1 MSPRH
6 TRVPLFLV
14 VALLLAGTARAQ
26 QGVTEIG
33 FDMALAYET
42 ESEIFSL
49 SVPFGGTAGAAVGP
63 QGGLRVGFFLGDAL
77 SLEPSVNFQ
86 LISYGGGDFSD
97 GETTTVLASS
107 VKLLY
112 HFGTNPDASRLYV
125 AAGPTFTW
133 VDIDESSTQFG
144 LTGEF
149 GVKLPIADRIGARL
163 AAGYMHGFESG
174 DFFSDNYFGERN
186 VIYGTAGLSVFLGGS

>member
-1 MSPRH
+1 MSPRQM
-6 TRVPLFLV
+6 RVPLFLV
-14 VALLLAGTARAQ
+14 ATLVLAGTARAQ

-63 QGGLRVGFFLGDAL
+63 QGGLRVGFFLGDAI

-86 LISYGGGDFSD
+86 LISSD

-112 HFGTNPDASRLYV
+112 HFGTDPDVSRFYV